1 MLKGRVVRSNESGD
15 FGQGLLVEAVHAAE
29 KETDCVQ
36 WGSPPPRQRL
46 SKMTYPIMVGLALSA
61 FTSTSFAVG
70 TAEQRAACAPD
81 AFRLCSAEI
90 PNVDRI
96 IACMTVK
103 RSSLSP
109 ACRSVFDA
117 SSKAT
122 EKSISRR

>member
-1 MLKGRVVRSNESGD
+1 MNRNC
-15 FGQGLLVEAVHAAE
+15 F
-29 KETDCVQ
+29 
-36 WGSPPPRQRL
+36 RQ
-46 SKMTYPIMVGLALSA
+46 KMCNVTYPVVVGLALSA
-61 FTSTSFAVG
+61 YASTSFAVG

-117 SSKAT
+117 SSRAT
-122 EKSISRR
+122 EKSISHR

>member
-1 MLKGRVVRSNESGD
+1 MNRNC
-15 FGQGLLVEAVHAAE
+15 F
-29 KETDCVQ
+29 
-36 WGSPPPRQRL
+36 RQTL
-46 SKMTYPIMVGLALSA
+46 CKMTCLMVVGLALSA
-61 FTSTSFAVG
+61 FASTSFAVG

-117 SSKAT
+117 RSRAT
-122 EKSISRR
+122 EKPISRR